1 MFGYHGKIAKVNLS
15 KKEVVYETF
24 DEAFARKYLGGNGF
38 AAKFIYDTVSADIDP
53 LAPENA
59 VVFTSGPFCDTYF
72 SGGRGHVA
80 SISPLTGLFF
90 DSNYGGDFALA
101 FKRSG
106 FDALIIT
113 GKSNEPVYI
122 MMEDGAVSIKP
133 ADDIWG
139 AVTSK
144 SIEWIAG
151 EQGKGVE
158 SAVIGPAG
166 ENGIPYSSIICS
178 GRRLS
183 AAGRGGLASVMG
195 AKNLK
200 AVAAKGSVKAPVF
213 DIEAAKEYLQ
223 KLTPVVK
230 EKAIPLTTMGT
241 PMLVKMINDKG
252 KLVTRNNREEFFE
265 DAHKISGQLI
275 EEKYKVKNITCK
287 GCFIA
292 CGKLVSVPDGEYK
305 GENVKMPEY
314 ETIYAL
320 GSICGNSDIVSI
332 FNANNMCDETGMDT
346 ISFGVTLAFL
356 IECGDVGLVNIDGLP
371 QFGDIPHL
379 SDLVK
384 KAALKED
391 ELGELLAMGSKK
403 LADKIGRGSEKYL
416 YAVKGLEIPGHSARG
431 LRQLSL
437 GYAVATRGGS
447 HHDIR
452 PQYLPNDPEIDPK
465 LEGQAQY
472 CFNSQNNTAIGDS
485 LMLCRFMQER
495 AFGFAVNEG
504 YLPAIKSV
512 TGWDM
517 DVEELSRAGER
528 IYCMERIINTERG
541 VTKVMDNIPYRVSNE
556 EIPAGPSKGWKL
568 DMEEFEAVLQRYY
581 QLCGWDENGIPRQE
595 KREELGLLS

>member
-15 KKEVVYETF
+15 KSEVVYETF

-38 AAKFIYDTVSADIDP
+38 AAKFIYDTVKPETEP

-80 SISPLTGLFF
+80 AISPLTGLFF

-113 GKSNEPVYI
+113 GKSDKLVYI
-122 MMEDGAVSIKP
+122 MMEDGMVSIKP
-133 ADDIWG
+133 AGDIRG
-139 AVTSK
+139 ALTSESHK
-144 SIEWIAG
+144 WIMK

-158 SAVIGPAG
+158 TAVIGPAG

-178 GRRLS
+178 GKRLS
-183 AAGRGGLASVMG
+183 AAGRGGLATVMG

-200 AVAAKGSVKAPVF
+200 AVAARGSMRAPVF
-213 DIEAAKEYLQ
+213 DMDAAKEYLQ
-223 KLTPVVK
+223 KLTPMVK

-252 KLVTRNNREEFFE
+252 KLVTRNNREEYFE

-275 EEKYKVKNITCK
+275 EEKYKVRNITCK

-292 CGKLVSVPDGEYK
+292 CGKLVSVPEGEYK

-320 GSICGNSDIVSI
+320 GSICGNSHIVSI
-332 FNANNMCDETGMDT
+332 FNANNMCDEMGMDT

-356 IECGDVGLVNIDGLP
+356 IECGDLGLVDIEGLP
-371 QFGDIPHL
+371 PFGDIPHL

-384 KAALKED
+384 RTALVEG
-391 ELGELLAMGSKK
+391 ELGRLLALGSQK
-403 LADKIGRGSEKYL
+403 LAEEIGQGSEKYL

-431 LRQLSL
+431 LRQLSI

-452 PQYLPNDPEIDPK
+452 PQYLPTDPEVDPK

-495 AFGFAVNEG
+495 AFGFAVNDG
-504 YLPAIKSV
+504 YLPAIKAV

-517 DVEELSRAGER
+517 DVDELSRAGER
-528 IYCMERIINTERG
+528 IYCLERIINTERG
-541 VTKVMDNIPYRVSNE
+541 VTKNMDNIPYRVSNE

-568 DMEEFEAVLQRYY
+568 DIEDFQTVRQHYY
-581 QLCGWDENGIPRQE
+581 EICGWDENGIPTPE
-595 KREELGLLS
+595 KRKELGV